1 MLILYLPTL
10 EIDPKK
16 SAKWRTFLKKL
27 DTRGF
32 SLPSL
37 HLKDNELEKYV
48 CREAE
53 KANCLLSRKLA
64 ERIVQYVGK
73 RLKRPHKQSDKHLRL
88 CGRRRNHRRAGGKNG
103 HENMETTVFLLS
115 NALVRGDYSKA
126 YALLDLLMAQREEPY
141 TILAV
146 LSSAYIDMYRVRA
159 AIEAGKTSMAPTE
172 YGDYRGRD
180 FRLKYAER
188 DVRDHFHRNAA

>member
-1 MLILYLPTL
+1 
-10 EIDPKK
+10 
-16 SAKWRTFLKKL
+16 
-27 DTRGF
+27 
-32 SLPSL
+32 
-37 HLKDNELEKYV
+37 
-48 CREAE
+48 
-53 KANCLLSRKLA
+53 
-64 ERIVQYVGK
+64 
-73 RLKRPHKQSDKHLRL
+73 
-88 CGRRRNHRRAGGKNG
+88 
-103 HENMETTVFLLS
+103 METTVFLLS

-159 AIEAGKTSMAPTE
+159 AIEAGETSMAPTE

-188 DVRDHFHRNAA
+188 DVRDLSIEMLRECLSLLLNCDLLPSSFRAVKTWTESHSKSFSPSFCTSRTAAAWPKGALYDPHERSPHRRGPV